1 MPEDAPAP
9 SQPAQNARVL
19 IITAAIT
26 SITTIAVSFMGIVPQ
41 LRSQDQKALDELR
54 EQVKGLQ
61 ETQETK
67 LKPAPKDAP
76 TEKRVSISGTVKND
90 DGSKPLG
97 GYDVYLLPETNNM
110 FTAKTDDT
118 GRFTLQGVPD
128 FTYSIIVRDSTNGR
142 SGKGLLDDTGDE
154 VQVIGAR
161 IKYRI
166 QK

>member
-9 SQPAQNARVL
+9 PQPAQNARVL

-41 LRSQDQKALDELR
+41 LRSQDQKALQELT
-54 EQVKGLQ
+54 EQVKDLK
-61 ETQETK
+61 EAK
-67 LKPAPKDAP
+67 DKPASKDAP
-76 TEKRVSISGTVKND
+76 TEKRVSISGTVKNA

-97 GYDVYLLPETNNM
+97 GYDVYLLQETNNM

>member
-26 SITTIAVSFMGIVPQ
+26 SITTIAVSFMAIVPQ
-41 LRSQDQKALDELR
+41 LRSQDQKDLVELKDQLKELKDR
-54 EQVKGLQ
+54 STPK
-61 ETQETK
+61 ETGS
-67 LKPAPKDAP
+67 AP
-76 TEKRVSISGTVKND
+76 TPEKRVSISGTVKNA

>member
-26 SITTIAVSFMGIVPQ
+26 SITTIAVSFMAIVPQ
-41 LRSQDQKALDELR
+41 LRSQDQKDLVELKDQLKELKDR
-54 EQVKGLQ
+54 ATPK
-61 ETQETK
+61 ETAS
-67 LKPAPKDAP
+67 AP
-76 TEKRVSISGTVKND
+76 EKRVSISGTVKNA
-90 DGSKPLG
+90 DGSKFLG

-110 FTAKTDDT
+110 FTAKTDDS
-118 GRFTLQGVPD
+118 GKFTLQGVPD